1 MAKGSNIVE
10 LDVPLEYTW
19 DFVSNM
25 NNWAPLVNGYVTH
38 KIIDDRHSTWRLQ
51 GDLGVIKRYI
61 NLHVEITEWQAPD
74 KISFTIASPTKKLIG
89 NGFFHAEAIS
99 PSITRITSELEM
111 KATGKGAFVFN
122 NAMKPFVPR
131 MAKKLAH
138 AVANKIA
145 EQCNTHSN
153 T

>member
-38 KIIDDRHSTWRLQ
+38 KIIDDHHSTWRLQ

-89 NGFFHAEAIS
+89 NGFFHAEEIS

-122 NAMKPFVPR
+122 GAMKPFVPR
-131 MAKKLAH
+131 MAKRLTEA
-138 AVANKIA
+138 IA
-145 EQCNTHSN
+145 KNLVGN
-153 T
+153 YR